1 MKSFRNHL
9 PPLESH
15 FYSSSIFTPPT
26 TASFSPHALSARLP
40 PLQVFF
46 SRILPVLS
54 SPRLASPLPPFS
66 SVWPFLSH
74 VLLHSC
80 IRPFSNSLC
89 WAQPQLQTY
98 IPKELKHLMFGWKW
112 KREKNKKQTLHP
124 RLICPVLPPSLPLSP
139 LPPSLLPPLPSPS
152 ASLHPALHMF
162 LPIQNVVC
170 LSSLKCFS
178 SRLLHQN

>member
-1 MKSFRNHL
+1 MKSCRNHL

-54 SPRLASPLPPFS
+54 SLRLASPLPPFS

-112 KREKNKKQTLHP
+112 KREKKQKTNP
-124 RLICPVLPPSLPLSP
+124 TPSTYLPSAPS